1 MCNTMQW
8 INRKF
13 SANLTAEAYN
23 ILADFLLLWNLFEDR
38 LFENNFTIEKAEHYV
53 NDYIGRFNPDVCN
66 RVFKY
71 FKKRY
76 TDIELGTVS
85 YPLLFEKLNF
95 RANDRKGFVQNM
107 LATESPSLGN
117 KILASIIIIF
127 RYRNNLFHGLKDVT
141 QINDQ
146 QSNFVTANKM
156 LRMFIE
162 TNIP

>member
-53 NDYIGRFNPDVCN
+53 NDYIDRFNPDVCN
-66 RVFKY
+66 RAFEY

-76 TDIELGTVS
+76 TDIELGIVT
-85 YPLLFEKLNF
+85 YPLFEKLNF
-95 RANDRKGFVQNM
+95 RRNDKKEFVDGV
-107 LATESPSLGN
+107 LIADSPSL
-117 KILASIIIIF
+117 KDKVLASIIIIF

-141 QINDQ
+141 QINYQ
-146 QSNFVTANKM
+146 QSNFITANKV
-156 LRMFIE
+156 LKIFIE
-162 TNIP
+162 SKS